1 MSQTDWIWSVVQ
13 VHSAKYCTAT
23 TQLCVDS
30 HPCALYCRFTMT
42 GAALS
47 PFFFGVSS
55 QLAVGQGC

>member
-13 VHSAKYCTAT
+13 VHSAKYCTGT
-23 TQLCVDS
+23 TQLCVVS
-30 HPCALYCRFTMT
+30 HPCALYHRFTMT

-47 PFFFGVSS
+47 PFFGVSS